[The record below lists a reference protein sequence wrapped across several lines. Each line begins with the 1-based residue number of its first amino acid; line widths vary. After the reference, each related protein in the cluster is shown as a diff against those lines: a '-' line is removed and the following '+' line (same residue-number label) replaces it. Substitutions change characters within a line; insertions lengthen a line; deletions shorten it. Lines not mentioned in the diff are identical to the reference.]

1 MIRASWSQV
10 TALHCVMLPERQG
23 RHFRAPNLTVLA
35 EHYPDK
41 CVEVRAD
48 DTSQPGIGPPCECV
62 CVCVQVREAAQ
73 AILQSELR
81 RVGPDGRRQLLRSWS
96 TKLPSSAPTT
106 AKTPCVD
113 EDGITFEECDPSQT
127 SATPIQ
133 QYTALII
140 LGVIGAEFCRAT
152 DSKAG
157 KNADMEAMESGVARQ
172 VAKAL
177 QSVILEKPQPTLSL
191 GTSWRRSAVDLM
203 GRGFHLWSSFISARH
218 IIMALLDL
226 CSLCPRGQEGGA
238 ASSNTLMG
246 GVARKALSLMVITSA
261 RLIIET
267 LSKEVL
273 YFLQVSPYTPYT
285 YSW

>member
-1 MIRASWSQV
+1 M
-10 TALHCVMLPERQG
+10 
-23 RHFRAPNLTVLA
+23 
-35 EHYPDK
+35 
-41 CVEVRAD
+41 
-48 DTSQPGIGPPCECV
+48 CV
-62 CVCVQVREAAQ
+62 CVCVCLCVQVREAAQ

-96 TKLPSSAPTT
+96 SKLPSSAPTT

-152 DSKAG
+152 DSSKAG
-157 KNADMEAMESGVARQ
+157 KNADLEAMESGVARQ

-177 QSVILEKPQPTLSL
+177 QSVILEKPQPGLSL

-203 GRGFHLWSSFISARH
+203 GRGFHLWSSFISAPH

-238 ASSNTLMG
+238 TSSNLLMG

-273 YFLQVSPYTPYT
+273 YFLQVSPHTPYT
-285 YSW
+285 